1 MNHQFKL
8 RAVLGLLALML
19 VTACSNESNQ
29 NQPVTTTTNA
39 GTSNAPPATEVKQ
52 RGNALVR
59 VINAVP
65 AGPSVDVFADDTK
78 VFTGIAY
85 KTTSPYKEVSGERH
99 TFRIR
104 PKGQDTAQP
113 LAENSEGM
121 SDGKHYTVIAMA
133 DANGKPTLY
142 VYDDDLVP
150 PSSGKAKVRVIH
162 ASADAGEV
170 DVYAKEGNK
179 KLFGD
184 VNALSETSY
193 SEFDPMSGTLEV
205 RPEGK
210 NNAVL
215 TIPNAKFQA
224 GNTYTV
230 VVTGKAKGTPKLEAM
245 IIEDKLGGTTRGA
258 AMTREEYEKNKESYT
273 EEAKRLGRKIG
284 TGANDGWLWTKTRA
298 ALAAEDDLRDSTIN
312 VDVENEVV
320 TLSGTVAN
328 AAQKRKAEDVA
339 RGIEGVKNVRSQ
351 LTITEGRANDK

>member
-19 VTACSNESNQ
+19 VAACSSESNQ

-39 GTSNAPPATEVKQ
+39 GTSKAPPATEVKQ

-85 KTTSPYKEVSGERH
+85 KTTTAYKEVSGERH

-113 LAENSEGM
+113 LAENSEGL
-121 SDGKHYTVIAMA
+121 SYGKHYTVIAMA
-133 DANGKPTLY
+133 EANGKPTLY

-170 DVYAKEGNK
+170 EVYAKEGNK
-179 KLFGD
+179 KLFGG
-184 VNALSETSY
+184 VNAPVG
-193 SEFDPMSGTLEV
+193 D
-205 RPEGK
+205 
-210 NNAVL
+210 
-215 TIPNAKFQA
+215 
-224 GNTYTV
+224 
-230 VVTGKAKGTPKLEAM
+230 
-245 IIEDKLGGTTRGA
+245 
-258 AMTREEYEKNKESYT
+258 
-273 EEAKRLGRKIG
+273 
-284 TGANDGWLWTKTRA
+284 
-298 ALAAEDDLRDSTIN
+298 
-312 VDVENEVV
+312 
-320 TLSGTVAN
+320 
-328 AAQKRKAEDVA
+328 
-339 RGIEGVKNVRSQ
+339 Q
-351 LTITEGRANDK
+351 LQRV

>member
-1 MNHQFKL
+1 MNNQFKL

-19 VTACSNESNQ
+19 VAACSSESNQ

-59 VINAVP
+59 VIHAVP
-65 AGPSVDVFADDTK
+65 AGSAVDVFADDMK

-85 KTTSPYKEVSGERH
+85 KTTSPYKELSGERH

-104 PKGQDTAQP
+104 SAGQDTAQP
-113 LAENSEGM
+113 LAENSEGLTV
-121 SDGKHYTVIAMA
+121 GRHYTVIAMA
-133 DANGKPTLY
+133 DANSKPTLY

-170 DVYAKEGNK
+170 DVYAKTGNK
-179 KLFGD
+179 ELFGG

-205 RPEGK
+205 RPEGA

-215 TIPNAKFQA
+215 AIPNAKFQA

-230 VVTGKAKGTPKLEAM
+230 VMTGKATGTPKLEAM
-245 IIEDKLGGTTRGA
+245 IIRDTLGGVTSA
-258 AMTREEYEKNKESYT
+258 AITREEYEKNKESYR
-273 EEAKRLGRKIG
+273 EEAKQLGRKIG
-284 TGANDGWLWTKTRA
+284 AGANDGWLWTKTRA

-320 TLSGTVAN
+320 TLSGTVAS
-328 AAQKRKAEDVA
+328 AAQKRKAEEVA
-339 RGIEGVKNVRSQ
+339 RGIEGPKNVRNQ
-351 LTITEGRANDK
+351 LTISATGD